1 MIGSRLPG
9 LGTAGLLVLLTA
21 GCGSLSGGTTTAPPP
36 APTAGAE
43 AQTGQRGG
51 DQARPRSP
59 RPYDRVITRGAI
71 SREGLV
77 STHMVDGKLFFEIPR
92 SELGKDM
99 LLLRRTA
106 AGSGSGFGFFGGPSR
121 IVVWEES
128 NGKLVLRDRPFQ
140 MQVLD
145 GSAIAESVEAL
156 SFGSYLGAFDIEA
169 IGPDSAL
176 VVDVTSLFNSNRGEF
191 VSVRGIT
198 ADRTFIESASAFPR
212 NVNVLVTQTGMAP
225 PQGSPAG
232 TPPVATTTR
241 VEYSLMALPDEP
253 MMPRLHDSRVGY
265 ISVAYTG
272 FGDTHRAEPRRY
284 IRRFR
289 LERQDPAAEVSD
301 PVQPIV
307 FWVDRATPEWLV
319 PWVVRGVEAWQPA
332 FEDAGFSNAIVA
344 KLPPSPD
351 EDPDWSPR
359 DARHSMIHWRASAVQ
374 NATGGQV
381 ADPRS
386 GEILKAEV
394 NMYHNVMNLLRNWYF
409 VQASPLDPRGLELP
423 LPDTL
428 MGRLVQ
434 YVVAHEVGHAI
445 GFPHN
450 FKASYTFPADSI
462 RSESFLR
469 RMGAHTPTL
478 MDYSRM
484 NYVAQPEDGI
494 PPELLIPV
502 VGPYDH
508 FAVRWGHRPIPG
520 ATSPEDE
527 LPTLDQWAR
536 VQDEQPW
543 LRFQTPG
550 ATNDP
555 GDVTEAVGNA
565 DAVRS
570 TELAL
575 RNLRR
580 VAGSLLQVAE
590 RPGEDYSLLDELYTN
605 TVQQWGR
612 YMGHVAA
619 VVGAADSQERRGTGI
634 RFHPVSRERQ
644 VEAVRFL
651 NEHAFRVPDFLVD
664 PQVLR
669 RLESE
674 GSVQRIGAAQARAVS
689 MLLAPARLV
698 RLVEYE
704 ALASRPAE
712 AYTVADLAGDMRRG
726 IWSELGTSRV
736 AVDVFRRNLQRAHLA
751 ALDGVINGSGPGS
764 DARPV
769 LRGEV
774 IELDRQIRGAI
785 ARSADASTR
794 LHLEDLRLEIER
806 ILDPTKRPAQP
817 VATAPR
823 PPFGVSLDAL
833 WQGHG
838 DHDPMGAIHVHVDDC
853 FDHLT
858 WP

>member
-1 MIGSRLPG
+1 MIRSRVSG
-9 LGTAGLLVLLTA
+9 LLAAGLLVIVPA
-21 GCGSLSGGTTTAPPP
+21 GCASLSGADAP
-36 APTAGAE
+36 APAPAQQPQAAAPAGTQA
-43 AQTGQRGG
+43 AARGG
-51 DQARPRSP
+51 AQARSGP
-59 RPYDRVITRGAI
+59 RPYDSVITRSAVTRDGI
-71 SREGLV
+71 FK
-77 STHMVDGKLFFEIPR
+77 THLVDGKLLFEIPR
-92 SELGKDM
+92 SALGTDM

-121 IVVWEES
+121 VVVWEEV
-128 NGKLVLRDRPFQ
+128 NGKVVLRDRSFQ
-140 MQVLD
+140 LQVLD
-145 GSAIAESVEAL
+145 GSAIRHSVDAL
-156 SFGSYLGAFDIEA
+156 TYGSHLGAFDIEA
-169 IGPDSAL
+169 FGADSAL
-176 VVDVTSLFNSNRGEF
+176 VVDVTPLFNSNRGEF
-191 VSVRGIT
+191 VAVRGIT
-198 ADRTFIESASAFPR
+198 TDRTFIESAAAFPR

-225 PQGSPAG
+225 AQGAPAG
-232 TPPVATTTR
+232 SPPVATTMR
-241 VEYSLMALPDEP
+241 VEYSLMALPEQP

-289 LERQDPAAEVSD
+289 LEREDPSAELSD

-307 FWVDRATPEWLV
+307 FWIDRATPEWLI
-319 PWVVRGVEAWQPA
+319 PWVIKGVEEWQPA
-332 FEDAGFSNAIVA
+332 FEQAGFRNAIVA
-344 KLPPSPD
+344 SLPPSPE
-351 EDPDWSPR
+351 EDPDWSPH
-359 DARHSMIHWRASAVQ
+359 DARHSMIYWRASNIA

-409 VQASPLDPRGLELP
+409 VQASPLDPRALDLP
-423 LPDTL
+423 LPDDL

-450 FKASYTFPADSI
+450 FKASYTFPADSV

-484 NYVAQPEDGI
+484 NYVAQPEDNI
-494 PPELLIPV
+494 PVELLVPV
-502 VGPYDH
+502 VGPYDR

-520 ATSPEDE
+520 AATPEQE
-527 LPTLDQWAR
+527 LPTLDEWAR
-536 VQDEQPW
+536 AQDTQPW
-543 LRFQTPG
+543 LRYQTPG

-555 GDVTEAVGNA
+555 GNVTEAVGNA

-575 RNLRR
+575 RNLER
-580 VAGSLLQVAE
+580 VANSLLRVAE
-590 RPGEDYSLLDELYTN
+590 RPGEDYSILNELYGN

-619 VVGAADSQERRGTGI
+619 VVGGADSQERRGTGV
-634 RFHPVSRERQ
+634 RFEPVSRDRQ
-644 VEAVRFL
+644 VEAVGFL
-651 NEHAFRVPDFLVD
+651 NERAFRVPGYLVD

-674 GSVQRIGAAQARAVS
+674 GSVRRIGAAQARVVS
-689 MLLAPARLV
+689 MLLHPSRLD

-704 ALASRPAE
+704 ALAQRPAQ
-712 AYTVADLAGDMRRG
+712 AYTVADLAGDLRRG
-726 IWSELGTSRV
+726 IWGELSASRV
-736 AVDVFRRNLQRAHLA
+736 SVDVFRRNLQRAHLA
-751 ALDGVINGSGPGS
+751 ALDAVVNGQDGAS

-774 IELDRQIRGAI
+774 IELDRQIRGAM
-785 ARSADASTR
+785 ARSADRSTR

-806 ILDPTKRPAQP
+806 VLDPTKRQLVLAAPAARP
-817 VATAPR
+817 VIAFPGLGEPA
-823 PPFGVSLDAL
+823 GE
-833 WQGHG
+833 
-838 DHDPMGAIHVHVDDC
+838 DPLGAIHVHVDDC
-853 FDHLT
+853 FSHLV